1 MLPVNVLWSEYKW
14 VVLLLAL
21 GGSYAWGRHDGSAL
35 EKASRLQEEAV
46 VAKAID
52 AAQAG
57 AAKEIAKLEIKH
69 VTLQQRIERETREV
83 PVYRDCK
90 HSGDGLLQLNAALE
104 NRAIPADGGQLPANA
119 RPPAGR

>member
-1 MLPVNVLWSEYKW
+1 MLPVSVLWSEYKW

-21 GGSYAWGRHDGSAL
+21 GGSYAWGRHDGAGLESA
-35 EKASRLQEEAV
+35 ARLREEAFV
-46 VAKAID
+46 NKAID

-83 PVYRDCK
+83 PIYRDCR
-90 HSGDGLLQLNAALE
+90 HSADGLQQLNATLE
-104 NRAIPADGGQLPANA
+104 NRAVPADGGQLPGNA
-119 RPPAGR
+119 RPAAGR